1 MKSIKDF
8 ILEGK
13 KHVDQTT
20 IGDFV
25 KWYCLDERS
34 DGKKCKVTAD
44 DVQGLI
50 DNGWFDNF
58 GDDDNS
64 AKQAADFINKN
75 WDENIKVTSEET
87 PNDWEIS
94 FTFDGEEYLVGAISY
109 FGDDIEY

>member
-1 MKSIKDF
+1 MKNITEY

-13 KHVDQTT
+13 KHEDTAS
-20 IGDFV
+20 IGDFA
-25 KWYCLDERS
+25 KWYCLGEMP
-34 DGKKCKVTAD
+34 DGKEGKVTAD

-58 GDDDNS
+58 GDEDNS

-75 WDENIKVTSEET
+75 WEEPVKVTSEQT

-94 FTFDGEEYLVGAISY
+94 FEFNGETYMVAGISY
-109 FGDDIEY
+109 FGDEIK

>member
-1 MKSIKDF
+1 MKNITDF

-13 KHVDQTT
+13 KHVDPAT
-20 IGDFV
+20 IGDFA
-25 KWYCLDERS
+25 KWYCLGEMP
-34 DGKKCKVTAD
+34 DGKEGKVTAD

-87 PNDWEIS
+87 PNDWEVS
-94 FTFDGEEYLVGAISY
+94 FTFDGKEYSAGAISY
-109 FGDDIEY
+109 FGDDV

>member
-13 KHVDQTT
+13 KRVNQTT

-34 DGKKCKVTAD
+34 DGKKGKVTAD

-75 WDENIKVTSEET
+75 WDEKIKVTSEET
-87 PNDWEIS
+87 PNDWELS

-109 FGDDIEY
+109 FGDDSEY